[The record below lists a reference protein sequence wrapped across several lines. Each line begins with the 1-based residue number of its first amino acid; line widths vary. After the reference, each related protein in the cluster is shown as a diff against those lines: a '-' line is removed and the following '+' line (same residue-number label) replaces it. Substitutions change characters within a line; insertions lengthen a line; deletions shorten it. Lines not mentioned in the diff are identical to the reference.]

1 MKRRHEWIVLMLL
14 VGLLLTQ
21 SLILA
26 QGSGPVVD
34 ILSKP
39 DTRTAPPNAHAH
51 VSVVDRSTGRLLEGL
66 TGENFSVE
74 ISEETVVASAT
85 PDVQGLAVV
94 MVIDRGGIARQGDP
108 RMGTAVDLAGNLLSM
123 LNLDGSATADMAA
136 LIGIRGAEA
145 GGLTPLVPFT
155 SHDPVVISNE
165 FDALRTE
172 VVPEVTPLYDGID
185 KAIEWIAEN
194 PDPQIQDELAH
205 RRRVIIVFSDGI
217 DRQFSSEAHE
227 TFIVDQCQEHDILL
241 YAIRMGGGATDADN
255 LQALATQTN
264 GLYVS
269 HTPETT
275 GEVLGLFENVV
286 TQRQVY
292 RVTFPLLR
300 PQGDYEVRIRVLNTP
315 LGAGGDTAM
324 VSSRLQPLRL
334 TLVAPPETEI
344 TVPYSDALDSF
355 IQTVIPLGVQVNV
368 EDDIPREPSEV
379 IYFANGVRIGTSTS
393 PPDFQFDWNVSELIT
408 PTSSVEARDYTIL
421 AGSADPYL
429 GTEMMTRPYNVEVTW
444 EAEEL
449 TTVEAAGQLWYE
461 NWWVLLIFALLGIG
475 FLVLLILLIKTRG
488 QLATQ
493 AVSATGNVIRSA
505 TRRLTPGTSAPARAK
520 LEIVQGPGMG
530 REFRIAASTVKVGRE
545 PQAND
550 FGLQD
555 QYISNPHFT
564 IFMEQGRFFIQDEKS
579 TNGTKL
585 NGEPLPPGKRVPLPP
600 DSIIEAGQSRL
611 KLRRLGGET
620 RRMT

>member
-1 MKRRHEWIVLMLL
+1 MKRRHIWFALMLL
-14 VGLLLTQ
+14 VGLLLTRP
-21 SLILA
+21 LTLA

-34 ILSKP
+34 ILGKP
-39 DTRTAPPNAHAH
+39 NSRTAPPNAHAY
-51 VSVVDRSTGRLLEGL
+51 VSVVDRSTGRIVEGL
-66 TGENFSVE
+66 TGENVSVE
-74 ISEETVVASAT
+74 VSEEPVVASAS

-94 MVIDRGGIARQGDP
+94 LVVDRGGIARQGDP
-108 RMGTAVDLAGNLLSM
+108 RSGAAVDLAGNLLSM
-123 LNLDGSATADMAA
+123 LNLDGSPTADMVA

-185 KAIEWIAEN
+185 KAIEWLTEN
-194 PDPQIQDELAH
+194 PDPQLQDELAH

-227 TFIVDQCQEHDILL
+227 TFIVDQCQEQDILL

-269 HTPETT
+269 HTPEST
-275 GEVLGLFENVV
+275 EAVLGLFQNVV

-300 PQGDYEVRIRVLNTP
+300 PQGDYEVRIRMLNTP
-315 LGAGGDTAM
+315 LGAGADTAM

-334 TLVAPPETEI
+334 TLVAPPDTEV

-355 IQTVIPLGVQVNV
+355 EQTVIPLGVQVNV
-368 EDDIPREPSEV
+368 GDNVPREPGEV
-379 IYFANGVRIGTSTS
+379 IYFANGLRIGASTT
-393 PPDFQFDWNVSELIT
+393 PPDFQFDWEVSALIT
-408 PTSSVEARDYTIL
+408 PTTNAAAHDYTIL

-429 GTEMMTRPYNVEVTW
+429 GTEMMTRPYNVEVVW

-449 TTVEAAGQLWYE
+449 TAVEAAGQLWYE
-461 NWWVLLIFALLGIG
+461 NWWVLLIFALLTIG
-475 FLVLLILLIKTRG
+475 LLALLFLLIKTRG
-488 QLATQ
+488 QLAAQ
-493 AVSATGNVIRSA
+493 AVSATGNAIRSA
-505 TRRLTPGTSAPARAK
+505 TRRLTPGTVAPARAK
-520 LEIVQGPGMG
+520 LVIVQGPGTG
-530 REFRIAASTVKVGRE
+530 REFRIAAPEVKVGRD
-545 PQAND
+545 PQVND
-550 FGLQD
+550 FELQD
-555 QYISNPHFT
+555 QFISNPHFT
-564 IFMEQGRFFIQDEKS
+564 ISAEQGRFFIQDEKS
-579 TNGTKL
+579 TNGTQL
-585 NGEPLPPGKRVPLPP
+585 NGEPLPPGQRVPLPP

-611 KLRRLGGET
+611 QLRRLGGET